1 MYNLFVPRK
10 KAAPAS
16 VESANAR
23 SANAY
28 HFCCLYSFLQLTG
41 PGRHEVV
48 QRVVGEYVEERDD
61 RTAALNQPSA
71 EVYICNVA
79 ELISL
84 FFAELGYEYSRP
96 QCLHTKGY

>member
-1 MYNLFVPRK
+1 MEIIKLYFQLSDFICKIIKLYFQSTFVLLR
-10 KAAPAS
+10 
-16 VESANAR
+16 R
-23 SANAY
+23 
-28 HFCCLYSFLQLTG
+28 FLQLTG

-48 QRVVGEYVEERDD
+48 ERVVGEYVEKRDD
-61 RTAALNQPSA
+61 GTAALNQPSA